1 MKKSENDQ
9 EGVDFFFCI
18 CEKEVKM
25 TYFTW
30 GIRHS
35 SNDSSRGQNPAC
47 ELADGNTR
55 EDTDEKFSFQC
66 FGHSLLA

>member
-1 MKKSENDQ
+1 
-9 EGVDFFFCI
+9 
-18 CEKEVKM
+18 M